1 MKTVG
6 NKETRMLMSVV
17 HSLML
22 QSQVKDL
29 LIVPNFMKIDPR
41 SSKTSNIKNRV
52 STGAKDG

>member
-6 NKETRMLMSVV
+6 NKETRMLLSVV

-41 SSKTSNIKNRV
+41 SSKISSIKNRV
-52 STGAKDG
+52 STGDRDG

>member
-6 NKETRMLMSVV
+6 NKETRMLLCVV

-29 LIVPNFMKIDPR
+29 LVVPNFMKIDPR
-41 SSKTSNIKNRV
+41 SSKTSSIKNRV

>member
-6 NKETRMLMSVV
+6 NKETRMLLSVV
-17 HSLML
+17 HSLVL

-41 SSKTSNIKNRV
+41 SSKTSSIKNRV

>member
-6 NKETRMLMSVV
+6 NKETRMLLSVV

-41 SSKTSNIKNRV
+41 SSKTSSIKNRV
-52 STGAKDG
+52 STGDRDG

>member
-6 NKETRMLMSVV
+6 NKETRMLLSVV

-41 SSKTSNIKNRV
+41 SSKTSSIKNRV

>member
-6 NKETRMLMSVV
+6 NKETKMLLSVV

-41 SSKTSNIKNRV
+41 SSKTSSIKNRV